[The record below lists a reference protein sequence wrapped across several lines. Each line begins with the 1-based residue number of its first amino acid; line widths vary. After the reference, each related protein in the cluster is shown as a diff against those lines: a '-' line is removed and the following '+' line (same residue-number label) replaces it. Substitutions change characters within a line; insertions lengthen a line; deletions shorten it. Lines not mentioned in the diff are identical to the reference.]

1 MMPGERAALE
11 GVLAMVKPSLSIEIG
26 CHRGAS
32 LQLISAHSD
41 TAHAFDLVRHEDLS
55 HERFPNVHFHIGDSH
70 ELLPKVLNEIAAAG
84 VNVDFVFV
92 DGDHTAAGVRR
103 DVEDLLS
110 SSCLGQTTIL
120 LHDTLNWSV
129 RAGLDEI
136 DYTAFDKV
144 SFVDLDFVT
153 GKVMREGPSMGE
165 LWSGLGLIVTGR
177 DLDSDSQWPQA
188 YSAADAYAAF
198 GDVLAGDDPMLRP
211 GHVQLLKLQRQ
222 LTDSLNLVSLM
233 ESSLSWRITAP
244 LRGGRDAL
252 RRGAARFRS
261 RPR

>member
-41 TAHAFDLVRHEDLS
+41 AVHAFDLVRHEDLS
-55 HERFPNVHFHIGDSH
+55 HERFPNVQFHIGDSH
-70 ELLPKVLNEIAAAG
+70 ELLPKVLKALSAEG

-92 DGDHTAAGVRR
+92 DGDHTASGVRR

-110 SSCLGQTTIL
+110 AGCVGKTTIL

-129 RAGLDEI
+129 RAGIDEV
-136 DYTAFDKV
+136 DYGAFEKV
-144 SFVDLDFVT
+144 HFVDLDFVS
-153 GKVMREGPSMGE
+153 GKVMCEGPSMGE
-165 LWSGLGLIVTGR
+165 LWSGLGLIVTGW
-177 DLDSDSQWPQA
+177 DLGVDSHWPQA
-188 YSAADAYAAF
+188 YSAADAYKAF
-198 GDVLAGDDPMLRP
+198 GDVLAGDDPTLRP

-222 LTDSLNLVSLM
+222 LAEALNLARGM

-244 LRGGRDAL
+244 LRGSRDFL
-252 RRGAARFRS
+252 RSVAARFR
-261 RPR
+261 PAG

>member
-32 LQLISAHSD
+32 LQLISARSD
-41 TAHAFDLVRHEDLS
+41 AVHAFDLVRHEDLS

-70 ELLPKVLNEIAAAG
+70 ELLPKVLRQLSAEK

-110 SSCLGQTTIL
+110 STCVGMTTIL

-136 DYTAFDKV
+136 DYAAFDKV
-144 SFVDLDFVT
+144 RFVDLDFVT
-153 GKVMREGPSMGE
+153 GKVMREGPSVGE
-165 LWSGLGLIVTGR
+165 LWSGLGLIVTGWE
-177 DLDSDSQWPQA
+177 LGPESQWPQA
-188 YSAADAYAAF
+188 YSAADAYTAL
-198 GDVLAGDDPMLRP
+198 GDVLAGDDPTLRP

-222 LTDSLNLVSLM
+222 LTDSLNLTRGM

-244 LRGGRDAL
+244 LRSSRDVV
-252 RRGAARFRS
+252 RRIAARL
-261 RPR
+261 RPTG